1 VKIGFAIVC
10 LCLLASPAAA
20 ATLQALV
27 LPMTGE
33 IRLKN
38 TTSAPLPFVFY
49 SIKSPGGALVSSSQ
63 TWKSIAD
70 NYDASGDG
78 MIDSRGEWVKIS
90 ASLFEL
96 AEGVLIGPGGS
107 LPPQKTV
114 SLGEIWN
121 RSATQFPDLD
131 FDLIQM
137 DGQPSDISVEFV
149 LDGDYIRD
157 GMIDAADYVTW
168 RNSASTTVP
177 EYMGADGNGDG
188 FVSEA
193 DYSVWRSNFGAVL
206 RPDGGINLGSAR
218 GAAIATAPEPASC
231 LLVAL
236 GTMSILTWFQ
246 RTVCHCLRR
255 TDVVLNGESAL
266 LAVHGHGTWEARSPR
281 RPALQLERPFTPP
294 RAVAHES

>member
-1 VKIGFAIVC
+1 VKAGFATVC

-20 ATLQALV
+20 ASLQALL

-33 IRLKN
+33 VRLKN
-38 TTSAPLPFVFY
+38 TSGAPIPFVFY
-49 SIKSPGGALVSSSQ
+49 SITSPGGALVSSSQ

-70 NYDASGDG
+70 NYDVSGDG

-90 ASLFEL
+90 TSLFEL
-96 AEGVLIGPGGS
+96 AEGVLIGPGGI

-114 SLGEIWN
+114 SLGKIWN

-149 LDGDYIRD
+149 LDGDYVRN
-157 GMIDAADYVTW
+157 GAIDAADYVAW
-168 RNSASTTVP
+168 RNSVSTTVP

-193 DYSVWRSNFGAVL
+193 DYAVWRSNFGAAL
-206 RPDGGINLGSAR
+206 RPDGGIDLGSAR
-218 GAAIATAPEPASC
+218 AAAIGAVPEAATWL
-231 LLVAL
+231 LLVL
-236 GTMSILTWFQ
+236 GGM
-246 RTVCHCLRR
+246 
-255 TDVVLNGESAL
+255 SAL
-266 LAVHGHGTWEARSPR
+266 CQRKRRRAGIRARRANVLACLQHSAASESPR
-281 RPALQLERPFTPP
+281 GNRQ
-294 RAVAHES
+294 